1 MSYDI
6 SYIIRYNTIW
16 PINLSSQVF
25 QRFKRLLPDWK
36 EKESARWLG
45 IKDFFGRVQPH
56 MISSRRR
63 RPLGYLLSLDQNVK
77 QIAQCNAEIAHVA
90 STFKF
95 DQVAFVAC
103 TLPTLAVPVVAPML
117 FLFFFTRSCDVSSN
131 LRVAYAQKNERSAGY
146 CGRWG

>member
-1 MSYDI
+1 M
-6 SYIIRYNTIW
+6 
-16 PINLSSQVF
+16 
-25 QRFKRLLPDWK
+25 
-36 EKESARWLG
+36 ARD
-45 IKDFFGRVQPH
+45 KDFLEVQPH

-63 RPLGYLLSLDQNVK
+63 RLLGYLLSLGQNVK

-95 DQVAFVAC
+95 DQVAFVAW
-103 TLPTLAVPVVAPML
+103 TLPTFAVPVVVSVMAPVML